1 MSRDDNITLNN
12 KIYIQ
17 KTNKT
22 HLKVSEACLCLP
34 WQFHTEKVT
43 EMREFLR
50 FISEEPF
57 LLSDLKK
64 GTKKVANPPNEKL
77 LQKVSRQT
85 MANFC

>member
-64 GTKKVANPPNEKL
+64 KG
-77 LQKVSRQT
+77 QKSRQST
-85 MANFC
+85 